1 MILDVF
7 LVAAVLLIFMMNGI
21 AKKSIRELD
30 ELKAVDI
37 AKVADGIYRGNYD
50 TVLVKVTLEASVE
63 NHKLMDIKI
72 IRHENGKGKKAEAI
86 VKQMIAENS
95 TEADVI
101 AGATMSSKVI
111 RAALIDALKEGTEQK

>member
-1 MILDVF
+1 MDVF

-63 NHKLMDIKI
+63 NHNLMDIKI

-86 VKQMIAENS
+86 VKQMIVENS

-101 AGATMSSKVI
+101 AGAIMSSKVI

>member
-30 ELKAVDI
+30 EIKAVDI
-37 AKVADGIYRGNYD
+37 AKAADGIYQGNYD

>member
-21 AKKSIRELD
+21 AKKSIREFD
-30 ELKAVDI
+30 EIKAVDI

-50 TVLVKVTLEASVE
+50 TVLVKVTLEAIVE

-72 IRHENGKGKKAEAI
+72 IRHENGKGKKTEAI

-111 RAALIDALKEGTEQK
+111 RAALIYALKERIEQK

>member
-1 MILDVF
+1 MVSQ
-7 LVAAVLLIFMMNGI
+7 
-21 AKKSIRELD
+21 KKSIRELD
-30 ELKAVDI
+30 EIKAVDI
-37 AKVADGIYRGNYD
+37 ARIADGIYRGNYD

-111 RAALIDALKEGTEQK
+111 RAALIDAFKEGIEQK

>member
-30 ELKAVDI
+30 EIKAVDI
-37 AKVADGIYRGNYD
+37 AKVADGIYRGNYY
-50 TVLVKVTLEASVE
+50 TVLVKVTLEAIVE

-86 VKQMIAENS
+86 VKQMIVENS

-101 AGATMSSKVI
+101 AGAIMSSKVI
-111 RAALIDALKEGTEQK
+111 RAALIYALKEGFEQK